1 MYQDFTK
8 RLMSHRALKGTEI
21 TPQVKKESSATMDV
35 EHTDETVKLE
45 IAVENEN
52 VKGIYT
58 GEREHKEIEKGTMG
72 QPLQ

>member
-1 MYQDFTK
+1 VYQNFTQ

-21 TPQVKKESSATMDV
+21 APQVKKESGATMDV
-35 EHTDETVKLE
+35 EHTGETVKLE

-58 GEREHKEIEKGTMG
+58 GEREHMEIGRGIMG